1 MQTLGA
7 DEEVVMIGVGILERW
22 LAIRPRSREEPFVK
36 SDILIDRRTSWETQE
51 LSKRFDVPHTRLV
64 QGPIRTVLDVL
75 RLAPRGIAPSE
86 LTSERYR
93 PEVALAV
100 FRRFNPNGVDDAK
113 WEILEAMELASIMG

>member
-1 MQTLGA
+1 M
-7 DEEVVMIGVGILERW
+7 MIGVGILERW

-36 SDILIDRRTSWETQE
+36 PDILIDRRTNWETQE
-51 LSKRFDVPHTRLV
+51 LSKRFEVPRTRLV

-75 RLAPRGIAPSE
+75 RVAPRGIAPSE
-86 LTSERYR
+86 LISERYR

-113 WEILEAMELASIMG
+113 WEILIQAGKTSVS